1 VKWKSHQVLWFTKA
15 RPSPLRYSETYTCV
29 QGKPSLSRAKIPTVA
44 TVVAIVNQKG
54 GVGKSTTAINLA
66 AYLAG
71 LGERVLIVDMDPQS
85 NATSGLGVSAGANG
99 CLYDVLL
106 EGAPLEQVAVR
117 TEVEGLDVAPAT
129 INLVGAEVEL
139 VSTLAREFKLKRAL
153 EKLSSETYDR
163 VLVDCPPSL
172 DLLTLN
178 ALTAADEVLIPIQCE
193 YYALEGLTQLMR
205 SIRMVREELNPTLKI
220 GGVLLTMFDTRTN
233 LAHQVVEEVR
243 AFFGDQVFHTV
254 IPRNVRLSEAPS
266 FGLPVAL
273 YAPRSMGAEAYAS
286 VAEEVLARG

>member
-1 VKWKSHQVLWFTKA
+1 MSLWGKA
-15 RPSPLRYSETYTCV
+15 R
-29 QGKPSLSRAKIPTVA
+29 QKRAKIPAVA

-71 LGERVLIVDMDPQS
+71 MGEKVLIVDMDPQG
-85 NATSGLGVSAGANG
+85 NATSGLGVSASANG
-99 CLYDVLL
+99 CTYDVLL
-106 EGAPLEQVAVR
+106 EGAPLEQVAVE
-117 TEVEGLDVAPAT
+117 TEVDGLAVAPAT

-153 EKLSSETYDR
+153 DKLSPGAYDR

-205 SIRMVREELNPTLKI
+205 SIRMVREELNPGLKI
-220 GGVLLTMFDTRTN
+220 GGVLLTMFDARTN

-243 AFFGDQVFHTV
+243 RFFGDQVFNTV

-273 YAPRSMGAEAYAS
+273 YAPKSTGAEAYAS

>member
-1 VKWKSHQVLWFTKA
+1 
-15 RPSPLRYSETYTCV
+15 
-29 QGKPSLSRAKIPTVA
+29 
-44 TVVAIVNQKG
+44 
-54 GVGKSTTAINLA
+54 
-66 AYLAG
+66 
-71 LGERVLIVDMDPQS
+71 LGERVLVADMDPQG
-85 NATSGLGVSAGANG
+85 NATSGLGVSAGING
-99 CLYDVLL
+99 CMYDVLL
-106 EGAPLEQVAVR
+106 EGRPIEQVAVE
-117 TEVEGLDVAPAT
+117 TAIEGLGVAPAT

-153 EKLSSETYDR
+153 EKLSPGAYNR

-178 ALTAADEVLIPIQCE
+178 ALTAAHEVLIPIQCE

-205 SIRMVREELNPTLKI
+205 SIRMVREELNPNLKI
-220 GGVLLTMFDTRTN
+220 SGVLLTMFDTRTN
-233 LAHQVVEEVR
+233 LSHQVVGEVR
-243 AFFGDQVFHTV
+243 SFFGEQVFHTV

-273 YAPRSMGAEAYAS
+273 YAPRSNGAEAYAA

>member
-1 VKWKSHQVLWFTKA
+1 MITIA
-15 RPSPLRYSETYTCV
+15 
-29 QGKPSLSRAKIPTVA
+29 
-44 TVVAIVNQKG
+44 NQKG

-66 AYLAG
+66 AYLAE
-71 LGERVLIVDMDPQS
+71 LGEKVLIVDLDPQG
-85 NATSGLGVSAGANG
+85 NATSGLGVLAGPNG
-99 CLYDVLL
+99 CMYDVLL
-106 EGAPLEQVAVR
+106 EGKPLQQVAVK
-117 TEVEGLDVAPAT
+117 TEIEGLEVAPAT

-139 VSTLAREFKLKRAL
+139 VSTLAREFKLRRAL
-153 EKLSSETYDR
+153 QKLPPDAYDR

-178 ALTAADEVLIPIQCE
+178 ALTAANEVLIPIQCE

-205 SIRMVREELNPTLKI
+205 SIRMVREELNPNLKV

-243 AFFGDQVFHTV
+243 SFFGDQVFQTV
-254 IPRNVRLSEAPS
+254 VPRNVRLSEAPS

-273 YAPRSMGAEAYAS
+273 YAPKSIGAEAYAA
-286 VAEEVLARG
+286 VAQEVLSRGG

>member
-1 VKWKSHQVLWFTKA
+1 VT
-15 RPSPLRYSETYTCV
+15 
-29 QGKPSLSRAKIPTVA
+29 

-66 AYLAG
+66 AYLAEM
-71 LGERVLIVDMDPQS
+71 GETILILDMDPQG
-85 NATSGLGVSAGANG
+85 NATSGLGISAGSSG
-99 CLYDVLL
+99 CMYDVLL
-106 EGAPLEQVAVR
+106 EGKPLEKVAIS
-117 TEVEGLDVAPAT
+117 TEIKGLAVAPAT

-139 VSTLAREFKLKRAL
+139 ISTLAREFKLKRAL
-153 EKLSSETYDR
+153 QKLPNDMYDR
-163 VLVDCPPSL
+163 VLIDCPPSL

-205 SIRMVREELNPTLKI
+205 SLRMVREELNPDLRI

-243 AFFGDQVFHTV
+243 SFFGDQVFHTI

-266 FGLPVAL
+266 FGMPVTL
-273 YAPRSMGAEAYAS
+273 YAPKSTGAEAYAA
-286 VAEEVLARG
+286 VAEEVLSRG

>member
-1 VKWKSHQVLWFTKA
+1 MA
-15 RPSPLRYSETYTCV
+15 R
-29 QGKPSLSRAKIPTVA
+29 
-44 TVVAIVNQKG
+44 VVAIVNQKG

-66 AYLAG
+66 AYLAS
-71 LGERVLIVDMDPQS
+71 LGEKILVIDIDPQG
-85 NATSGLGVSAGANG
+85 NATSGLGVSADTNG
-99 CLYDVLL
+99 CMYDVLL
-106 EGAPLEQVAVR
+106 EGKPLEQVAVE
-117 TEVEGLDVAPAT
+117 TEVDGLAVAPAT

-153 EKLSSETYDR
+153 EKMSRGTYDR
-163 VLVDCPPSL
+163 VLIDCPPSL

-205 SIRMVREELNPTLKI
+205 SVRMVREELNPGLAV

-233 LAHQVVEEVR
+233 LSHQVVQEVR
-243 AFFGDQVFHTV
+243 SFFGDRVFHTV

-273 YAPRSMGAEAYAS
+273 YAPKSMGAEAYAS
-286 VAEEVLARG
+286 VAEEVLSRG

>member
-1 VKWKSHQVLWFTKA
+1 
-15 RPSPLRYSETYTCV
+15 
-29 QGKPSLSRAKIPTVA
+29 VA
-44 TVVAIVNQKG
+44 TVITIANQKG

-66 AYLAG
+66 AYLAE
-71 LGERVLIVDMDPQS
+71 LGEKVLIVDMDPQG
-85 NATSGLGVSAGANG
+85 NATSGLGVSAGPNG
-99 CLYDVLL
+99 CMYDVLL
-106 EGAPLEQVAVR
+106 EGKPLQQVAIK

-139 VSTLAREFKLKRAL
+139 VSTLAREFKLRRAL
-153 EKLSSETYDR
+153 QKLPPDAYDQ

-178 ALTAADEVLIPIQCE
+178 ALTAADETLIPIQCE

-205 SIRMVREELNPTLKI
+205 SIRMVREELNPNLRV

-243 AFFGDQVFHTV
+243 SFFGDQVFQTV
-254 IPRNVRLSEAPS
+254 VPRNVRLSEAPS

-273 YAPRSMGAEAYAS
+273 YAPKSIGAEAYAA
-286 VAEEVLARG
+286 VAQEVLSRGG

>member
-1 VKWKSHQVLWFTKA
+1 M
-15 RPSPLRYSETYTCV
+15 
-29 QGKPSLSRAKIPTVA
+29 A
-44 TVVAIVNQKG
+44 TVIAIANQKG

-66 AYLAG
+66 AYLAE
-71 LGERVLIVDMDPQS
+71 LGEKVLIVDMDPQG
-85 NATSGLGVSAGANG
+85 NATSGLGVSPRRDG
-99 CLYDVLL
+99 CMYDVLL
-106 EGAPLEQVAVR
+106 EGKPLGQVAVK
-117 TEVEGLDVAPAT
+117 TEVENLEVAPAT
-129 INLVGAEVEL
+129 VNLVGAEVEL

-153 EKLSSETYDR
+153 GKLPHEAYDR

-205 SIRMVREELNPTLKI
+205 SIRMVREELNPDLKI

-233 LAHQVVEEVR
+233 LAHQVVDEVR
-243 AFFGDQVFHTV
+243 TFFGDQVFHTV

-266 FGLPVAL
+266 FGLPVTL
-273 YAPRSMGAEAYAS
+273 YAPKSVGAEAYAA
-286 VAEEVLARG
+286 VAEEVLSRGG

>member
-1 VKWKSHQVLWFTKA
+1 M
-15 RPSPLRYSETYTCV
+15 
-29 QGKPSLSRAKIPTVA
+29 A
-44 TVVAIVNQKG
+44 TVITIANQKG

-66 AYLAG
+66 AYLAE
-71 LGERVLIVDMDPQS
+71 LGEKVLIVDMDPQG
-85 NATSGLGVSAGANG
+85 NATSGLGVSAGPNG
-99 CLYDVLL
+99 CMYDVLL
-106 EGAPLEQVAVR
+106 EGKPLQQVAVK
-117 TEVEGLDVAPAT
+117 TEVESLEVAPAT

-139 VSTLAREFKLKRAL
+139 VSTLAREFKLRRAL
-153 EKLSSETYDR
+153 QKLPPDAYDR

-205 SIRMVREELNPTLKI
+205 SIRMVREELNPNLKV

-243 AFFGDQVFHTV
+243 SFFGDRVFQTV
-254 IPRNVRLSEAPS
+254 VPRNVRLSEAPS

-273 YAPRSMGAEAYAS
+273 YAPKSMGAEAYAA
-286 VAEEVLARG
+286 VAEEVLSRGG

>member
-1 VKWKSHQVLWFTKA
+1 M
-15 RPSPLRYSETYTCV
+15 
-29 QGKPSLSRAKIPTVA
+29 
-44 TVVAIVNQKG
+44 VAIVNQKG

-66 AYLAG
+66 AYLAK
-71 LGERVLIVDMDPQS
+71 LGEKVLIVDMDPQG
-85 NATSGLGVSAGANG
+85 NATSGLGVSVGGSG
-99 CLYDVLL
+99 CMYDVLL
-106 EGAPLEQVAVR
+106 EGKPLEQVAAK
-117 TEVEGLDVAPAT
+117 TQIDGLEVAPAT

-153 EKLSSETYDR
+153 EKLPSGVYSR
-163 VLVDCPPSL
+163 VLIDCPPSL

-178 ALTAADEVLIPIQCE
+178 ALAAADEVLIPIQCE

-205 SIRMVREELNPTLKI
+205 SIRMVREELNPALKI

-243 AFFGDQVFHTV
+243 SFFGDQVFRRV

-273 YAPRSMGAEAYAS
+273 YAPKSVGAEAYAA
-286 VAEEVLARG
+286 VAEEVLGRG